1 MEPRPRGR
9 GNSCRREATTGN
21 ALAFNGAP
29 TSRPGKHGLALL
41 QRAVA
46 IAPSMEPRPRGRGN
60 SSTRAPVST
69 PQVPLQWSPDLAAG
83 ETAHCPFECRSS
95 VNLQWSP
102 DLAAGET
109 TRAGSGSPAPSS
121 SFNGAPTSRP
131 GKREGQVNPGKQGGF
146 LQWSPD
152 LAAGETR
159 DGASWATGTSSPF
172 NGAPTSR
179 PGKRLRL
186 LDRQHRLQR
195 PSMEPRPRGR
205 G

>member
-60 SSTRAPVST
+60 AATPLHIACVSSLQWSPDLAAGETRGSSEPRQARRLPSME
-69 PQVPLQWSPDLAAG
+69 PRPRGRGNKGWRFMGYGDFKPLQWSPDLAAG
-83 ETAHCPFECRSS
+83 ET
-95 VNLQWSP
+95 
-102 DLAAGET
+102 
-109 TRAGSGSPAPSS
+109 SPASRSTTPAST

-131 GKREGQVNPGKQGGF
+131 GKLFDKVSQALAGVH
-146 LQWSPD
+146 LQWS
-152 LAAGETR
+152 
-159 DGASWATGTSSPF
+159 
-172 NGAPTSR
+172 
-179 PGKRLRL
+179 
-186 LDRQHRLQR
+186 
-195 PSMEPRPRGR
+195 
-205 G
+205 